1 MKINPLINSNEIQNL
16 NKKHLVIVNAGS
28 GDAAYENF
36 LSDHLEGALYVD
48 LNNDLAEIPKNAKNG
63 GRHPL
68 PSLEKFAEVLQRLGI
83 DENSH
88 VLIYDDKNAANSAA
102 RFWWML
108 KAAGIEKVQVL
119 NGGFPNQTTF
129 PHAKFFSEKLT
140 IPHLKSLSREE
151 RLPVATGES
160 LISEG
165 AASTKIVEKIQ
176 LKEWKLP
183 TVDLNFIEENSENN
197 DFIILDVRE
206 KDRYDGKAEPIDELA
221 GHIPGAINIPFKE
234 NLNEDGTFKSPKIL
248 RKKYSEILGK
258 IPSEKIAIHCGSG
271 VTACHTLLALDYAG
285 FKLPNLYVG
294 SWSEWSRN
302 EKKIAKNI

>member
-108 KAAGIEKVQVL
+108 KAAGIENVQVL
-119 NGGFPNQTTF
+119 NGGLQM
-129 PHAKFFSEKLT
+129 AKAKGLTVNANKVEAKTAEKL
-140 IPHLKSLSREE
+140 S
-151 RLPVATGES
+151 
-160 LISEG
+160 
-165 AASTKIVEKIQ
+165 

-183 TVDLNFIEENSENN
+183 KVDLNFIQKHSE
-197 DFIILDVRE
+197 DLDYLVIDVRE

>member
-108 KAAGIEKVQVL
+108 KAAGIENVQVL
-119 NGGFPNQTTF
+119 NGGLQM
-129 PHAKFFSEKLT
+129 AKAKGLTVNANKVEAKTAEKL
-140 IPHLKSLSREE
+140 S
-151 RLPVATGES
+151 
-160 LISEG
+160 
-165 AASTKIVEKIQ
+165 

-183 TVDLNFIEENSENN
+183 QVDLNFIQKHSE
-197 DFIILDVRE
+197 DPDYLVIDVRE
-206 KDRYDGKAEPIDELA
+206 KDRYDGKTEPIDEIA

-234 NLNEDGTFKSPKIL
+234 NLNEDGTFKSP
-248 RKKYSEILGK
+248 EILHEK
-258 IPSEKIAIHCGSG
+258 YAEVLKDIPTNKIAVHCGSG
-271 VTACHTLLALDYAG
+271 VTACHTLLALDHAG
-285 FKLPNLYVG
+285 FEIPNLYVG

-302 EKKIAKNI
+302 DQPVAKNN

>member
-108 KAAGIEKVQVL
+108 KAAGIENVQVL
-119 NGGFPNQTTF
+119 NGGLQM
-129 PHAKFFSEKLT
+129 AKAKGLTVNANKVEAKTAEKL
-140 IPHLKSLSREE
+140 S
-151 RLPVATGES
+151 
-160 LISEG
+160 
-165 AASTKIVEKIQ
+165 

-183 TVDLNFIEENSENN
+183 QVDLNFIQKHSE
-197 DFIILDVRE
+197 DPDYLVIDVRE
-206 KDRYDGKAEPIDELA
+206 KDRYDGKTEPIDEIA

-234 NLNEDGTFKSPKIL
+234 NLNEDGTFKSPEIL

>member
-1 MKINPLINSNEIQNL
+1 MKLSPIINAEDLAKL
-16 NKKHLVIVNAGS
+16 NRENVVIVDAGS
-28 GDAAYENF
+28 GDAAYEKY
-36 LSDHLEGALYVD
+36 LLEHLDGALYADV
-48 LNNDLAEIPKNAKNG
+48 NNDLAQIPKDAKNG

-68 PSLEKFAEVLQRLGI
+68 PSLEKFAEVLHHLGI
-83 DENSH
+83 NQNSH
-88 VLIYDDKNAANSAA
+88 VIVYDDKNAAIAGA

-108 KAAGIEKVQVL
+108 RAAGIENVQVL
-119 NGGFPNQTTF
+119 NGGLQM
-129 PHAKFFSEKLT
+129 AKAKGLT
-140 IPHLKSLSREE
+140 VNANKVE
-151 RLPVATGES
+151 AKT
-160 LISEG
+160 
-165 AASTKIVEKIQ
+165 AEKIS

-183 TVDLNFIEENSENN
+183 KVDLNFIQKHSE
-197 DFIILDVRE
+197 DPDYLVIDVRE
-206 KDRYDGKAEPIDELA
+206 KDRYDGKTEPIDEIA

-234 NLNEDGTFKSPKIL
+234 NLNEDGTFKSPEIL